1 MGEVKKILQAK
12 DLAKVYGTTI
22 KNKVLHELNFSISQG
37 EFTSIIGY
45 SGSGKSTLLNIL
57 GALDQPTSGEII
69 FDDLEF
75 GQMNADELA
84 VFRNENLGFIFQFHH
99 LLPEFTALENVLI
112 PTWIREGK
120 THNKKADRAKEL
132 LDLVGLS
139 KFIHNKVTNLSG
151 GQQQRVA
158 IARALINEPA
168 IILGDEPTGNLD
180 TESTEQVY
188 GLFREINEE
197 FGTTLIIVTHNDHIA
212 AKSDRVIELSDGRI
226 SRDYYNNEMSEDEA
240 FEQVAPSYC
249 KYCGRS
255 DTNESPKKHEL

>member
-1 MGEVKKILQAK
+1 MDEQNVLLQAK
-12 DLAKVYGTTI
+12 DLSKVYGTVIRT
-22 KNKVLHELNFSISQG
+22 KVLHELNFSISEG

-45 SGSGKSTLLNIL
+45 SGSGKSTLLNVL

-69 FDDLEF
+69 FNGIEF
-75 GQMNADELA
+75 GQMNEDELA
-84 VFRNENLGFIFQFHH
+84 IFRNENLGFIFQFHH

-112 PTWIREGK
+112 PTWIKAGK
-120 THNKKADRAKEL
+120 THNKRVERAKEL

-139 KFIHNKVTNLSG
+139 KFMNNKATNLSG

-168 IILGDEPTGNLD
+168 ILLGDEPTGNLD
-180 TESTEQVY
+180 SESTEQVY
-188 GLFREINEE
+188 GLFREINKE

-212 AKSDRVIELSDGRI
+212 AKTDRVIELTDGRI
-226 SRDYYNNEMSEDEA
+226 SRDYSNKDLSDDAA

-249 KYCGRS
+249 KYCGRAHN
-255 DTNESPKKHEL
+255 NELHLL